1 MTASTFKKPHEH
13 RGQGVGN
20 QIGGLAG
27 LARQGLCDAG
37 GGNARL
43 LQGAEDEIRRE
54 ANTHL
59 HRGVGITAAK
69 ACQRFPMRS
78 TRPGRNRVSNTHWAA
93 APPSRPARL
102 AATTAP

>member
-1 MTASTFKKPHEH
+1 MRTTIINRQH

-43 LQGAEDEIRRE
+43 LQSAEDEIRQGSK
-54 ANTHL
+54 HPL

-69 ACQRFPMRS
+69 ACQRFPDALYQAGAEQGVKHPLGGGAS
-78 TRPGRNRVSNTHWAA
+78 QQ
-93 APPSRPARL
+93 AR
-102 AATTAP
+102 